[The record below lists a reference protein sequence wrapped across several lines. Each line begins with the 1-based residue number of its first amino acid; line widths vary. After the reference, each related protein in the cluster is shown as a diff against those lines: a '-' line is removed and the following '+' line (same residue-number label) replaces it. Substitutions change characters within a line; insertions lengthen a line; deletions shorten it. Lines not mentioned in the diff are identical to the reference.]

1 MAEEENKDEI
11 TEDTLDSQNELID
24 SSDEID
30 DQDKISNEDENQA
43 PIKQKQVP
51 ILNKILFGLV
61 GFLLFTLI
69 VGAILFFMGFFEPE
83 KKSEIKEIINE
94 EKVLEEKNTFNI
106 KDINSKKLN
115 KQLLLLTNKNIVQE
129 EENNRREKEEEEKKI
144 KEEEDKKKAEA
155 LALEEEN
162 LSKEKKLLEDKKLEL
177 QGQKEELE
185 LLKNEAIALRDEM
198 INIKENIDTK
208 KNEIVFEEPQIID
221 EPEVEKIIEE
231 KPILKE
237 VVKEEIKFVSLINV
251 AKVKGELLKSYLDKI
266 SGIYSTIKLCRDD
279 LNRIE
284 IYYGPFED
292 NALRTD
298 IYNKLQ
304 ENGIINSYEV
314 ELTKEEFDKR
324 CNY

>member
-11 TEDTLDSQNELID
+11 NEDTLDSQNELID
-24 SSDEID
+24 SSDEIE
-30 DQDKISNEDENQA
+30 DQDLKKDKTPNEEEDQA

-61 GFLLFTLI
+61 GFLLLTLI
-69 VGAILFFMGFFEPE
+69 VGAVLFFMGFFEPE
-83 KKSEIKEIINE
+83 KKLEVKEETFKE

-144 KEEEDKKKAEA
+144 KQEEDKKKAEA

-162 LSKEKKLLEDKKLEL
+162 LSKEKQLLEDKKLEL
-177 QGQKEELE
+177 QRQKEELE
-185 LLKNEAIALRDEM
+185 LLKNEAITLRDEM

-208 KNEIVFEEPQIID
+208 KEEVIIP
-221 EPEVEKIIEE
+221 EPEVEEIIVQEPKQEE
-231 KPILKE
+231 VI
-237 VVKEEIKFVSLINV
+237 KEEIKFVSLINV

-284 IYYGPFED
+284 IYYGPFDD
-292 NALRTD
+292 NTLRTN

>member
-1 MAEEENKDEI
+1 MAEKENKEEI
-11 TEDTLDSQNELID
+11 NEDTPDTLSEISD
-24 SSDEID
+24 SSDEIEA
-30 DQDKISNEDENQA
+30 QDLKNDENSNEEES
-43 PIKQKQVP
+43 PTKQKQVP
-51 ILNKILFGLV
+51 ILNKILFGVV
-61 GFLLFTLI
+61 GFLLLTLI
-69 VGAILFFMGFFEPE
+69 VGAVLFFMGFFEAE
-83 KKSEIKEIINE
+83 KKPEVTDMVKEERII
-94 EKVLEEKNTFNI
+94 EEKNTFNI

-144 KEEEDKKKAEA
+144 KLEEDKKKAES

-162 LSKEKKLLEDKKLEL
+162 LTKEKQLLEDKRLEL
-177 QGQKEELE
+177 QRQKEELE
-185 LLKNEAIALRDEM
+185 LLKNEAIALRNEMMNSKETIEMKKDEVVL
-198 INIKENIDTK
+198 KT
-208 KNEIVFEEPQIID
+208 
-221 EPEVEKIIEE
+221 PEVEEIVVE
-231 KPILKE
+231 KEL
-237 VVKEEIKFVSLINV
+237 VKEIVKDEIKFVSLINV

-266 SGIYSTIKLCRDD
+266 SNIYSSIKLCRDD

-292 NALRTD
+292 NVLRND

-314 ELTKEEFDKR
+314 ELTIEEFDKR